1 MEDPFLSQRVGAYNL
16 LELPQI
22 LQRSGRPEPR
32 EYADYAQPDIDVVE
46 GDDAVEVLLRQGKQ
60 TVALFQEF
68 GEPNG
73 NVSYAPGKW
82 TVKQVLGHL
91 ADDERIF
98 AYRAL
103 CVARGDSRPLPGF
116 DENAYAV
123 AARFENRSLA
133 DLLADFEA
141 VRHASV
147 TLFRGLDTEAWLRR
161 GIVNGYSASPRGLAF
176 HIAGH
181 ELHHLRIL
189 RERYLLLLGRKALK
203 GPGSLEGLSG

>member
-1 MEDPFLSQRVGAYNL
+1 MPPHPSN
-16 LELPQI
+16 
-22 LQRSGRPEPR
+22 RPEPG
-32 EYADYAQPDIDVVE
+32 EYADYAQPDIDMVE
-46 GDDAVEVLLRQGKQ
+46 GDDASEVLLRQGKQ
-60 TVALFQEF
+60 TVDLFQEL
-68 GEPNG
+68 GEENG
-73 NVSYAPGKW
+73 NVTYAPGKW

-116 DENAYAV
+116 DENDYAT
-123 AARFENRSLA
+123 AARFENRSLT
-133 DLLADFEA
+133 DLIEDFEA
-141 VRHASV
+141 VRQASI
-147 TLFRGLDTEAWLRR
+147 TLFRGLDREAWLRR

-189 RERYLLLLGRKALK
+189 RERYLPLATRI
-203 GPGSLEGLSG
+203 PGLRAEAW

>member
-1 MEDPFLSQRVGAYNL
+1 MKRGSPVAIIDF
-16 LELPQI
+16 
-22 LQRSGRPEPR
+22 RSGRPEPG
-32 EYADYAQPDIDVVE
+32 EYADYAQTDIDLVE

-60 TVALFQEF
+60 TILLFQEF

-73 NVSYAPGKW
+73 NVTYAPGKW

-103 CVARGDSRPLPGF
+103 CLARGDSRPLPGF
-116 DENAYAV
+116 DENDYAA

-133 DLLADFEA
+133 DLLGDFEA

-147 TLFRGLDTEAWLRR
+147 TLFRGLDMEAWLRR
-161 GIVNGYSASPRGLAF
+161 GIVNGYPATPRGLAF
-176 HIAGH
+176 HVAGH

-189 RERYLLLLGRKALK
+189 RERYLPLAHR
-203 GPGSLEGLSG
+203 